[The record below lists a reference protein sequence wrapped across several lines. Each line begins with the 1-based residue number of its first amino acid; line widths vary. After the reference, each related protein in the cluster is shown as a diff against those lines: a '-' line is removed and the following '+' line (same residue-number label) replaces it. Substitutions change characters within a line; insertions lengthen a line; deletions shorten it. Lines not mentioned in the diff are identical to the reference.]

1 MIDILKNT
9 MNVSKTQKKQY
20 IEFIREFRRNPKAVF
35 GLTIVTGLFVLAI
48 LAPEIAPYPIDETN
62 IPIRSRPPSTTHL
75 LGTDQLG
82 RDVFSRV
89 IIGTRISLYVGFTS
103 VAIALTLGTPVGI
116 IAGYYKSLVDEG
128 LMRVMD
134 AFMSFPPIL
143 LALVIVAVL
152 GPALNNVIYAVA
164 IVYTP
169 YFARVSR
176 SAAITASNEPYVDT
190 AVMRGESDFR
200 ILFSEIL
207 PNCIAPVLVQAS
219 INIAFAMLV
228 EASLSF
234 LGIGAQPPTPSWG
247 LMINESRG
255 FMSQAP
261 WMIFFPGLAIAIAVI
276 GFNMLGDGLRDV
288 LDPKVDTIEQ

>member
-1 MIDILKNT
+1 MIRNVFDISN
-9 MNVSKTQKKQY
+9 TQKQQY
-20 IEFIREFRRNPKAVF
+20 IRFIREFRRNPKALL
-35 GLTIVTGLFVLAI
+35 GLAIVSGLFVLAI
-48 LAPEIAPYPIDETN
+48 LAPEIAPYPVDETN
-62 IPIRSRPPSTTHL
+62 IPIRSQPPSVAHV

-89 IIGTRISLYVGFTS
+89 IMGTRISLYVGFTS
-103 VAIALTLGTPVGI
+103 VAIALILGTPIGI
-116 IAGYYKSLVDEG
+116 IAGYYKSLIDEG

-152 GPALNNVIYAVA
+152 GPALNNVIYSVA

-176 SAAITASNEPYVDT
+176 SASITTSNEAYVDT
-190 AVMRGESDFR
+190 AVVRGESDIR
-200 ILFSEIL
+200 IIFSEVL
-207 PNCIAPVLVQAS
+207 PNCMAPVLVQAS

>member
-1 MIDILKNT
+1 MITAVKRLFD
-9 MNVSKTQKKQY
+9 VSDTRKQKYVQFAK
-20 IEFIREFRRNPKAVF
+20 EFRKNPKAVVGF
-35 GLTIVTGLFVLAI
+35 SIVSGLLALAI
-48 LAPEIAPYPIDETN
+48 LAPEVVPYSIDSTN
-62 IPIRSRPPSTTHL
+62 IAIRSQPPSSAHI

-89 IIGTRISLYVGFTS
+89 IMGARISLYVGFTS
-103 VAIALTLGTPVGI
+103 VSIALLLGTPIGI

-190 AVMRGESDFR
+190 AVVRGESDLR
-200 ILFSEIL
+200 IIFGEVL

-219 INIAFAMLV
+219 INVAFAMLV

-255 FMSQAP
+255 FMDQAP

-288 LDPKVDTIEQ
+288 LDPKVDSIEQ

>member
-1 MIDILKNT
+1 MIRNVFDISN
-9 MNVSKTQKKQY
+9 TQKQQY
-20 IEFIREFRRNPKAVF
+20 IRFIREFRRNPKALL
-35 GLTIVTGLFVLAI
+35 GLAIVSGLFVLAI
-48 LAPEIAPYPIDETN
+48 LAPEIAPYPVDETN
-62 IPIRSRPPSTTHL
+62 IPIRSEPPSVAHV

-89 IIGTRISLYVGFTS
+89 IMGTRISLYVGFTS
-103 VAIALTLGTPVGI
+103 VAIALILGTPIGI
-116 IAGYYKSLVDEG
+116 IAGYYKSLIDEG

-152 GPALNNVIYAVA
+152 GPALNNVIYSVA

-176 SAAITASNEPYVDT
+176 SASITTSNEAYVDT
-190 AVMRGESDFR
+190 AVVRGESDIR
-200 ILFSEIL
+200 IIFSEVL
-207 PNCIAPVLVQAS
+207 PNCMAPVLVQAS

>member
-1 MIDILKNT
+1 MIDVIR
-9 MNVSKTQKKQY
+9 NVFDISNTQKQQY
-20 IEFIREFRRNPKAVF
+20 IRFIREFRRNPKALL
-35 GLTIVTGLFVLAI
+35 GLAIVSGLFVLAI
-48 LAPEIAPYPIDETN
+48 LAPEIAPYPVDETN
-62 IPIRSRPPSTTHL
+62 IPIRSQPPSVAHV

-89 IIGTRISLYVGFTS
+89 IMGTRISLYVGFTS
-103 VAIALTLGTPVGI
+103 VAIALILGTPIGI
-116 IAGYYKSLVDEG
+116 IAGYYKSLIDEG

-152 GPALNNVIYAVA
+152 GPALNNVIYSVA

-176 SAAITASNEPYVDT
+176 SASITTSNEAYVDT
-190 AVMRGESDFR
+190 AVVRGESDIR
-200 ILFSEIL
+200 IIFSEVL
-207 PNCIAPVLVQAS
+207 PNCMAPVLVQAS